1 MDQRLEQ
8 LKAWLTESLNYQ
20 FDSIE
25 PASADASF
33 RRYFRAQTGRGS
45 IIVMDA
51 PPEQEGTEVF
61 IRSAS
66 ALAKLGLHTP
76 AIHAQDAEN
85 GFIVLEDLGNR
96 VYLDELHD
104 SANSLYSA
112 AINALV
118 VLQSGES
125 STDFAPPA
133 YDARKLIE
141 EMSLFSDW
149 FVKRHLGESIY
160 EPSFAVWLQTQQMLA
175 LACLEQPQVWVH
187 RDYHSRNLMI
197 TQENS
202 PGVIDFQDMVVGA
215 IGYDLASIFKDCYI
229 QWPRQQQHKWLEEY
243 RRKATEKLD
252 LPDFSLQELIRW
264 VDFAGLQR
272 HLKVLGIFCRLNYR
286 DGKDNYL
293 NDLPLVAK
301 YILEVLD
308 IYPELQDF
316 KNHFIGHI
324 SKAL

>member
-1 MDQRLEQ
+1 
-8 LKAWLTESLNYQ
+8 
-20 FDSIE
+20 
-25 PASADASF
+25 
-33 RRYFRAQTGRGS
+33 
-45 IIVMDA
+45 MDA

-202 PGVIDFQDMVVGA
+202 PGVIDFQDMVMGA